1 MENTMDQVTNMSI
14 RELQGMLLVFLEI
27 THSKNHI
34 ERDRAQKLYREF
46 ITEEYKELLAEKPCT
61 ANDFKELC
69 DLIWVCVQYANV
81 CGYDLIGGMKELI
94 KEYSSKLW
102 DDEGNFCATFREDG
116 KLLKGDHF
124 NKANFEKLM
133 HSG

>member
-1 MENTMDQVTNMSI
+1 MSI
-14 RELQGMLLVFLEI
+14 RELQGMLSVFLEI

-69 DLIWVCVQYANV
+69 DLIWVCIQYANV

-116 KLLKGDHF
+116 KLLKGTGF
-124 NKANFEKLM
+124 KKANFDQFFDEEE
-133 HSG
+133 

>member
-1 MENTMDQVTNMSI
+1 MSI

-81 CGYDLIGGMKELI
+81 CGYDLIGGMRELI

>member
-27 THSKNHI
+27 THYKNHI

-46 ITEEYKELLAEKPCT
+46 ITEEYKELLAEKSCT

-116 KLLKGDHF
+116 KLLKGTGF
-124 NKANFEKLM
+124 KKANFDQFFD
-133 HSG
+133 

>member
-1 MENTMDQVTNMSI
+1 MSI

-69 DLIWVCVQYANV
+69 DLIWVCIQYANV

-116 KLLKGDHF
+116 KLLKGTGF
-124 NKANFEKLM
+124 KKANFDQFFDEEE
-133 HSG
+133 

>member
-1 MENTMDQVTNMSI
+1 MSI
-14 RELQGMLLVFLEI
+14 RELQGMLSVFLEI

-34 ERDRAQKLYREF
+34 ERDRVQKLYREF

-69 DLIWVCVQYANV
+69 DLIWVCIQYANV

-116 KLLKGDHF
+116 KLLKGTGF
-124 NKANFEKLM
+124 KKANFDQFFDEEE
-133 HSG
+133 

>member
-1 MENTMDQVTNMSI
+1 MSI

-81 CGYDLIGGMKELI
+81 CGYDLIEGMKELI

>member
-1 MENTMDQVTNMSI
+1 MSI

-102 DDEGNFCATFREDG
+102 DNEGNFCATFREDG
-116 KLLKGDHF
+116 KLLKGTGF
-124 NKANFEKLM
+124 KKANFDQFFD
-133 HSG
+133 

>member
-1 MENTMDQVTNMSI
+1 MSI

-27 THSKNHI
+27 THYKNHI

-116 KLLKGDHF
+116 KLLKGTGF
-124 NKANFEKLM
+124 KKANFDQFFD
-133 HSG
+133 

>member
-1 MENTMDQVTNMSI
+1 MSI

-34 ERDRAQKLYREF
+34 ERDRVQKLYREF

-69 DLIWVCVQYANV
+69 DLLWVCIQYANV

-116 KLLKGDHF
+116 KLLKGTGF
-124 NKANFEKLM
+124 KKANFDQFFDEEE
-133 HSG
+133 

>member
-1 MENTMDQVTNMSI
+1 MSI

-46 ITEEYKELLAEKPCT
+46 ITEEYKELLAEKPCA

-69 DLIWVCVQYANV
+69 DLIWVCIQYANV

-116 KLLKGDHF
+116 KLLKGTGF
-124 NKANFEKLM
+124 KKANFDQFFD
-133 HSG
+133 

>member
-1 MENTMDQVTNMSI
+1 MSI

-102 DDEGNFCATFREDG
+102 DNEGNFCATFREDG

>member
-1 MENTMDQVTNMSI
+1 MEDTMGQVTNMSI

-102 DDEGNFCATFREDG
+102 DNEGNFCATFREDG
-116 KLLKGDHF
+116 KLLKGTGF
-124 NKANFEKLM
+124 KKANFDQFFD
-133 HSG
+133 

>member
-81 CGYDLIGGMKELI
+81 CGYDLIGGMRELI

>member
-1 MENTMDQVTNMSI
+1 MEDTMDQVTNMSI

-27 THSKNHI
+27 THYKNHI

-116 KLLKGDHF
+116 KLLKGTGF
-124 NKANFEKLM
+124 KKANFDQFFD
-133 HSG
+133 

>member
-1 MENTMDQVTNMSI
+1 MSI

-116 KLLKGDHF
+116 KLLKGTGF
-124 NKANFEKLM
+124 KKANFDQFFD
-133 HSG
+133 

>member
-14 RELQGMLLVFLEI
+14 RELQGMLSVFLEI

-34 ERDRAQKLYREF
+34 ERDRVQKLYREF

-69 DLIWVCVQYANV
+69 DLLWVCIQYANV

-116 KLLKGDHF
+116 KLLKGTGF
-124 NKANFEKLM
+124 KKANFDQFFD
-133 HSG
+133 

>member
-1 MENTMDQVTNMSI
+1 
-14 RELQGMLLVFLEI
+14 MLLVFLEI

-116 KLLKGDHF
+116 KLLKGTGF
-124 NKANFEKLM
+124 KKANFDQFFD
-133 HSG
+133 

>member
-1 MENTMDQVTNMSI
+1 MSI

-46 ITEEYKELLAEKPCT
+46 ITEEYKELLVEKPCT

>member
-1 MENTMDQVTNMSI
+1 MSI

-46 ITEEYKELLAEKPCT
+46 ITEEYKELLAEKSCT

-102 DDEGNFCATFREDG
+102 DNEGNFCATFREDG
-116 KLLKGDHF
+116 KLLKGTGF
-124 NKANFEKLM
+124 KKANFDQFFD
-133 HSG
+133 

>member
-1 MENTMDQVTNMSI
+1 MSI

-27 THSKNHI
+27 THYKNHI

-46 ITEEYKELLAEKPCT
+46 ITEEYKELLAEKSCT

-116 KLLKGDHF
+116 KLLKGTGF
-124 NKANFEKLM
+124 KKANFDQFFD
-133 HSG
+133 

>member
-1 MENTMDQVTNMSI
+1 MSI

>member
-1 MENTMDQVTNMSI
+1 M
-14 RELQGMLLVFLEI
+14 VFLEI
-27 THSKNHI
+27 THYKNYI

-46 ITEEYKELLAEKPCT
+46 ITEEYKELLAEKSCT

-116 KLLKGDHF
+116 KLLKGTGF
-124 NKANFEKLM
+124 KKANFDQFFD
-133 HSG
+133 